1 MNNPWWNISYKLY
14 RLRSTQVKEELVLIK
29 QDPICLD
36 ESQNNL
42 NHIRWQLRYYVYR
55 LLFISFSL
63 KKAFPVV
70 NKIVHSWLKVFGRIS
85 LKAFVSSK
93 WEWLLEK
100 CPYLEIFLVR
110 IFPQIVRIREI
121 TDQKAPN
128 TETPY
133 AVLIAALSQLFDFHH
148 R

>member
-70 NKIVHSWLKVFGRIS
+70 NKIVHSWLKVFGTIS

-93 WEWLLEK
+93 WEWLREK
-100 CPYLEIFLVR
+100 CPYLEFSGPY
-110 IFPQIVRIREI
+110 FP
-121 TDQKAPN
+121 ANSPN
-128 TETPY
+128 TGNYGPESSEYGNSLRSIDRRSFSIIWFP
-133 AVLIAALSQLFDFHH
+133 S
-148 R
+148 